1 MLPANLSIQP
11 RLVRFLRLRQL
22 SDAVAWTFRV
32 LLPIMKGFN
41 HLGEANRVPLE
52 LKATINLPKT
62 AFPMKANLPQNE
74 PKILAR
80 WEQTGIYERIRQ
92 ARKGSPTYIL
102 HDGPPY
108 TSGPIHLGTAL
119 NKCLKDF
126 IVKSKTMAGFDAPYV
141 PGWDCHG
148 LPIEIKVDKELG
160 GKKLQM
166 RPTDVRAECRKY
178 AQKFLDLQRQQFKR
192 IGVFGRFDRPYA
204 TMNPQYESVVL
215 STFFSFYE
223 NGFVYK
229 GLRAVYWCMHDE
241 TALAEAEVEYED
253 HTSPTVWVKY
263 ALLDDPAKIDP
274 ALAGK
279 KVSTIIWTTT
289 PWTLPASM
297 AVAFHPDEDYVALE
311 AGGEVYIVASKLAGD
326 VAEKCKLEDPR
337 ELAHFP
343 GRKMERLNF
352 QHPFLDRKIL
362 GVLADY
368 VTMDTG
374 TGVVHTA
381 PSHGAEDFATG
392 VKYGLDATSH
402 VDEKGILR
410 DGLPEYNGQYVFKAN
425 PIIIELLRKH
435 GALLHS
441 DKLVHSYPHCWR
453 CHNPVIFRAT
463 EQWFISMETP
473 MPGGAGGRGSEK
485 DTLRTRTLEEIKHVK
500 WDPSWG
506 EERLSNMIATRP
518 DWCISRQRVWGV
530 PIAVFLCESCGKPL
544 NDSAINRKVVELFAR
559 SGADSWFTTEPDTIV
574 EEGMKCP
581 HCAGTK
587 FEKETDIFDVWL
599 ESGAS
604 YLALIADEPAYPW
617 PSDLYLEGGDQY
629 RGWFQSSLLCAMGTH
644 ATPPYKGVVT
654 PGWTLD
660 EKGQALSKSR
670 GNDVDPVDIASRL
683 GGEVVRLWVASVDFR
698 EDVVGS
704 EALMH
709 RIAENYRKIRNT
721 FRYVLGNLGDFNPDA
736 DAVPFES
743 MEALDQ
749 YMMRQTCAFAADVR
763 SSYDEFAFH
772 KIYHRLNHFCIVDLS
787 AFYFDIL
794 KDRLYISA
802 PKSPGRRS
810 AQTAIWRIGETLVRL
825 LAPIMSFTSEEVW
838 DYLPKTAGR
847 AESVHLALFPTAAEI
862 LGDAKTIAGAT
873 PGAGSADDKTGEDW
887 TTLRIV
893 RDEVLKVLE
902 DARNNKL
909 IGTGLEAQVTVAAA
923 DPVYSVL
930 LRHASQLRYLFII
943 SAVNLVQAAGNG
955 TGGVRVE
962 VKKADGLKCER
973 CWNYS
978 THVGEDKKYPT
989 VCERCSAVLEELE
1002 AS

>member
-1 MLPANLSIQP
+1 
-11 RLVRFLRLRQL
+11 
-22 SDAVAWTFRV
+22 
-32 LLPIMKGFN
+32 
-41 HLGEANRVPLE
+41 VPFE
-52 LKATINLPKT
+52 LKSTINLPKT

-108 TSGPIHLGTAL
+108 TSGPIHMGTAL

-126 IVKSKTMAGFDAPYV
+126 IVKSKTMSGFDAPYV

-166 RPTDVRAECRKY
+166 RPSDVRAECRKY
-178 AQKFLDLQRQQFKR
+178 AQKFLDLQREQFKR

-241 TALAEAEVEYED
+241 TALAEAEVEYEN

-263 ALLDDPAKIDP
+263 ALLDDPAQVFPADIGA

-297 AVAFHPDEDYVALE
+297 AVAFHPDEEYVALE
-311 AGGEVYIVASKLAGD
+311 SGGEVYVVASKLAQD
-326 VAEKCKLEDPR
+326 VAEKCNLADPR

-343 GRKMERLNF
+343 GRKLERLNF
-352 QHPFLDRKIL
+352 QHPFLERKIL

-381 PSHGAEDFATG
+381 PSHGAEDFITG
-392 VKYGLDATSH
+392 VKYGLDATSN

-410 DGLPEYNGQYVFKAN
+410 NGLPEYSGKRVWEAN
-425 PIIIELLRKH
+425 QPIIDLLKSR
-435 GALLHS
+435 GALLHAE
-441 DKLVHSYPHCWR
+441 KTEHSYPHCWR

-473 MPGGAGGRGSEK
+473 MPGGKSK
-485 DTLRTRTLEEIKHVK
+485 DDTLRTRTLEEIKHVK
-500 WDPSWG
+500 WDPAWG

-530 PIAVFLCESCGKPL
+530 PIAVFLCEGCGKPL
-544 NDSAINRKVVELFAR
+544 NDAAINRKVVELFAR
-559 SGADSWFTTEPDTIV
+559 LGADAWFTPEPDAILPA
-574 EEGMKCP
+574 GAKCP
-581 HCAGTK
+581 HCGGTK

-604 YLALIADEPAYPW
+604 YLALIGDEPTYPW

-660 EKGQALSKSR
+660 EKGQAMSKSR

-704 EALMH
+704 ERLMLTV
-709 RIAENYRKIRNT
+709 AENYRKIRNT
-721 FRYVLGNLGDFNPDA
+721 FRYILGNLGDFDPQA

-743 MEALDQ
+743 MESLDR
-749 YMMRQTCAFAADVR
+749 YMLLQAYSFATDVR
-763 SSYDEFAFH
+763 SSYEEFAFH

-787 AFYFDIL
+787 AFYFDVL

-802 PKSPGRRS
+802 PKSQGRRS
-810 AQTAIWRIGETLVRL
+810 AQTAIWRIGEALVRL
-825 LAPIMSFTSEEVW
+825 LAPVMSFTSEEVW

-847 AESVHLALFPTAAEI
+847 GESVHLALFPSAEDILGAVQTLASAAEAEAS
-862 LGDAKTIAGAT
+862 GQ
-873 PGAGSADDKTGEDW
+873 DW
-887 TTLRIV
+887 ATLRSV
-893 RDEVLKVLE
+893 RDEVLKALE
-902 DARNNKL
+902 EARNNKL
-909 IGTGLEAQVTVAAA
+909 IGTGLEAQVALAAP
-923 DPVYSVL
+923 DPIYSVL
-930 LRHASQLRYLFII
+930 SRHADQLRYLFIV
-943 SAVNLVQAAGNG
+943 SAVTLTQASGNG
-955 TGGVRVE
+955 TGGVHVE
-962 VKKADGLKCER
+962 VKKADGRKCER

-978 THVGEDKKYPT
+978 IHVGEDKAYPT
-989 VCERCSAVLEELE
+989 VCERCSAVLKELE
-1002 AS
+1002 GGS

>member
-1 MLPANLSIQP
+1 M
-11 RLVRFLRLRQL
+11 
-22 SDAVAWTFRV
+22 
-32 LLPIMKGFN
+32 
-41 HLGEANRVPLE
+41 PLD

-74 PKILAR
+74 PKMLER
-80 WEQTGIYERIRQ
+80 WEQMGIYRRIRE
-92 ARKGSPTYIL
+92 ARKGAPLYVL

-126 IVKSKTMAGFDAPYV
+126 IVKSKTMAGLDAPYV

-166 RPTDVRAECRKY
+166 QPNAVRAACRKY
-178 AQKFLDLQRQQFKR
+178 AQKYLDLQRTQFKR
-192 IGVFGRFDRPYA
+192 IGVFGRFDRPYV
-204 TMNPQYESVVL
+204 TMDPQYESIVL
-215 STFFSFYE
+215 RTFYDFYE

-241 TALAEAEVEYED
+241 TALAEAEVEYEN

-263 ALLDDPAKIDP
+263 ALVDDPAKIDP
-274 ALAGK
+274 ALAGN

-297 AVAFHPDEDYVALE
+297 AVAFHPDEDYVALMSSSE
-311 AGGEVYIVASKLAGD
+311 ESGGEVYIVASKLAAD
-326 VAEKCKLEDPR
+326 VAAKCNLASPK

-343 GRKMERLNF
+343 GRKLERLNF

-381 PSHGAEDFATG
+381 PSHGAEDFLTG
-392 VKYGLDATSH
+392 VKYGLDATSN

-410 DGLPEYNGQYVFKAN
+410 NGLPEYTGKRVWDAN
-425 PIIIELLRKH
+425 QPIMDLLKSR

-441 DKLVHSYPHCWR
+441 EKTEHSYPHCWR

-473 MPGGAGGRGSEK
+473 MPGGVGK
-485 DTLRTRTLEEIKHVK
+485 NDTLRSRTLSEIKKVK

-506 EERLSNMIATRP
+506 DERMTNMIATRP

-544 NDSAINRKVVELFAR
+544 NDAAINRKVVELFAK
-559 SGADSWFTTEPDTIV
+559 SGADAWFTDAPASLVPAGT
-574 EEGMKCP
+574 KCP
-581 HCAGTK
+581 HCGGTK

-604 YLALIADEPAYPW
+604 YLALIAEDKRGDERAWPW

-629 RGWFQSSLLCAMGTH
+629 RGWFQSSLLCAMG
-644 ATPPYKGVVT
+644 ARGTPPYKGVVT

-660 EKGQALSKSR
+660 EKGQAMSKSR

-683 GGEVVRLWVASVDFR
+683 GGEIVRLWVASVDFR

-704 EALMH
+704 EALMQ
-709 RIAENYRKIRNT
+709 RIGENYKKIRNT
-721 FRYVLGNLGDFNPDA
+721 FRYILSNLYDFDPKA
-736 DAVPFES
+736 DTVPFDQ
-743 MEALDQ
+743 MEELDQ
-749 YMMRQTCAFAADVR
+749 YMLVR
-763 SSYDEFAFH
+763 TAELAKEVCGWYDSFEFH
-772 KIYHRLNHFCIVDLS
+772 RIYQQMNQFCIVALS
-787 AFYFDIL
+787 SFYFDVL
-794 KDRLYISA
+794 KDRLYIMA
-802 PKSPGRRS
+802 AKSRLRRS
-810 AQTAIWRIGETLVRL
+810 AQTAIWHIGEALARL
-825 LAPIMSFTSEEVW
+825 LAPILSFTAEEVW
-838 DYLPKTAGR
+838 QYLPSSGLR
-847 AESVHLALFPTAAEI
+847 EPSVHMARFPADPAAGSEAWQRSKESSFMGDWLVLQNVRSTVFLALE
-862 LGDAKTIAGAT
+862 
-873 PGAGSADDKTGEDW
+873 E
-887 TTLRIV
+887 
-893 RDEVLKVLE
+893 
-902 DARNNKL
+902 ARNQKL
-909 IGTGLEAQVTVAAA
+909 IGTGLEAHVQVTAS
-923 DPVYSVL
+923 DPLHSTLKRYEG
-930 LRHASQLRYLFII
+930 QLRYLFIV
-943 SAVNLVQAAGNG
+943 SAVTLTEGSGNG
-955 TGGVRVE
+955 TGGVHVE
-962 VKKADGLKCER
+962 VKKADGSKCDR

-978 THVGEDKKYPT
+978 THVGEDKTYPT
-989 VCERCSAVLEELE
+989 ICERCSAVLRELE
-1002 AS
+1002 TQG